1 MPLSPQRLLDDIQKG
16 FYGVNS
22 FPVQICSLGINIEQ
36 IYKMNSETI
45 IVSTCAPCFLFL
57 YHFTFKRRFISGVSK
72 MIPSFLSVVR
82 TWHVFCQ
89 NKELLKNTG
98 RKTDKPEVQRLP
110 LFHNS
115 PSCEAHSQE
124 TQDWP
129 EDHSV
134 NNLWFQFLF
143 LASCLV
149 CLKDF
154 TIWKASIS

>member
-1 MPLSPQRLLDDIQKG
+1 M
-16 FYGVNS
+16 NS
-22 FPVQICSLGINIEQ
+22 FPVQICRLGINIEQ

-45 IVSTCAPCFLFL
+45 IVSTCAPWFLFL

-115 PSCEAHSQE
+115 PSCEAHPQE

-129 EDHSV
+129 EDHRV
-134 NNLWFQFLF
+134 RDAPQIKKRENVGIFPKWGTPPPPPPRLGTPCLWKKIKVYFAF
-143 LASCLV
+143 
-149 CLKDF
+149 
-154 TIWKASIS
+154 